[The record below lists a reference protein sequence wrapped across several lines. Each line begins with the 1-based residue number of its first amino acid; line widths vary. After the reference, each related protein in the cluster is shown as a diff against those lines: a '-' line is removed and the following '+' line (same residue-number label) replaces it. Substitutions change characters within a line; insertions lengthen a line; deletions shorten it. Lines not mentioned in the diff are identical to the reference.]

1 MKTLSKR
8 VVVNLPENIYSR
20 VKRMADEEY
29 KSLSG
34 WIRDAVIGQV
44 EERNMLHRKGPKR
57 LKRLI
62 KVSNK

>member
-1 MKTLSKR
+1 
-8 VVVNLPENIYSR
+8 
-20 VKRMADEEY
+20 MADEEY